1 MLEEYQMI
9 IKLVKVD
16 QFGNKAVISF
26 QNKTIEKLPIHNIV
40 VNTKGRIQYHNA
52 LLFRSYIHTW
62 QNGNKQLLFFYN
74 FCLGEEINVL
84 YSKSSLISS
93 FLYLFLANNKPVPLY
108 AYLRTCQYNEISL
121 SLTGS
126 FIQKVW

>member
-40 VNTKGRIQYHNA
+40 VNTKGRI
-52 LLFRSYIHTW
+52 HTGMHCFSGVTYTPDKMVTNNYYFFIIFVW
-62 QNGNKQLLFFYN
+62 GRKLTYYTQNQ
-74 FCLGEEINVL
+74 V
-84 YSKSSLISS
+84 
-93 FLYLFLANNKPVPLY
+93 
-108 AYLRTCQYNEISL
+108 
-121 SLTGS
+121 
-126 FIQKVW
+126 

>member
-40 VNTKGRIQYHNA
+40 VNTKGRM
-52 LLFRSYIHTW
+52 HTGMHCFSGVTYTPDKMVTNNYYFFIIFVW
-62 QNGNKQLLFFYN
+62 GRKLTYYTQN
-74 FCLGEEINVL
+74 
-84 YSKSSLISS
+84 
-93 FLYLFLANNKPVPLY
+93 
-108 AYLRTCQYNEISL
+108 
-121 SLTGS
+121 
-126 FIQKVW
+126 